1 MEIKTFYFNP
11 LRECSYLAWDDTKEC
26 VIIDPGNYGEREFQR
41 MKDFVADHGLKPV
54 KILLTHGHFDHILG
68 LEAVSRAW
76 SLDTWLHPADR
87 GQLDSSIE
95 WCKQL
100 GLELHP
106 FTGQF
111 HDLADGDSIAFGHTV
126 LKVLATPGHTQ
137 GGVCFYNEQDGVL
150 FTGDTLFAGSI
161 GRTDHVGGDY
171 DQLIESI
178 HKKILPL
185 DGNVTVL
192 PGHGSS
198 SSIGYERSTNP
209 FLNGN

>member
-11 LRECSYLAWDDTKEC
+11 LRECCYLAWDDTKEC

-87 GQLDSSIE
+87 DLLDSSIE

-106 FTGQF
+106 FTGQL